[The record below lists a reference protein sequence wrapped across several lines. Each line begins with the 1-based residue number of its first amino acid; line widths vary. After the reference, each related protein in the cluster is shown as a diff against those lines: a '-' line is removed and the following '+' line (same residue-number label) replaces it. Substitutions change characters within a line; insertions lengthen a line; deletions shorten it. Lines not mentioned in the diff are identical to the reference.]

1 MRVTAQLAL
10 SQVKMNRKRTIG
22 TVFAIVIATAL
33 LTSVMCF
40 ATSGMKMMTDF
51 LGAGYAGYGGAYKF
65 LIVIPVALFGLLIAF
80 MSVTVISNIF
90 RASTDKRMK
99 ELGILKCV
107 GGTKKQ
113 IVETVIFEGLW
124 LGLIGIPIGLVA
136 GTLLGYIGV
145 LFTGN
150 YVERIN
156 ELAKSIIMRPFSFS
170 LSFSVSPYTFLFSGV
185 FSLIIVL
192 WSANKPAKRVGKIT
206 ALECVRG
213 NGNRNGDFWKRAGKR
228 SGPVEKFLGYEGT
241 LGYRNIM
248 RSRDS
253 YRPTI
258 RALALGILLILMI
271 GSLARQAREIKDWMT
286 PKSRDIDVDYCSI
299 RDEGVNEET
308 GRVDNR
314 IVVPI
319 DCETY
324 DEITNRLSEYGNL
337 DVYGVGSNMEAY
349 RVKLDEEYVTEE
361 LTEVPGYCDE
371 RGEAEF
377 EIVTVDRKHY
387 EELCDMIGISYG
399 GNILINDYS
408 YNKNGEIKEIVPYKD
423 NIKEAVLVDAQG
435 VVTTLKIDGI
445 IYGSQLPEGRFS
457 PMLPS
462 TMRVIVPGEEA
473 RYFDWYCS
481 PDDETEYISYARSV
495 MDEYYPILTEDSYV
509 QQGYTVR
516 ISREDTM
523 AMVLNV
529 AIILAEIV
537 LYGFILLLIV
547 MGFASV
553 ISTISS
559 NISIRE
565 REFAILKSVGM
576 TNKDLKKMV
585 YSESIICIFKAACA
599 GILGGI
605 VFPYLINLSVRRV
618 FPVKYEI
625 PWGTMLFSV
634 AFVLL
639 VALIITKIEIKKSE
653 KQNIIETIRME

>member
-10 SQVKMNRKRTIG
+10 SQVKSNRKRTVG
-22 TVFAIVIATAL
+22 TVAAIVIATAL

-40 ATSGMKMMTDF
+40 ATSGMKMITDF
-51 LGAGYAGYGGAYKF
+51 LGADYAGYGGAYKF
-65 LIVIPVALFGLLIAF
+65 LIGIPAALFGLLIAL

-124 LGLIGIPIGLVA
+124 LGLIGIPIGLAA
-136 GTLLGYIGV
+136 GTLLGYVGV

-156 ELAKSIIMRPFSFS
+156 ELSKSIIMRPFSFS

-185 FSLIIVL
+185 FSLLIVL
-192 WSANKPAKRVGKIT
+192 WSAIKPAKRVGKIT

-213 NGNRNGDFWKRAGKR
+213 NGSRNSDCMQKAGKR
-228 SGPVEKFLGYEGT
+228 GGLVEKFLGYEGF
-241 LGYRNIM
+241 LGYRNII
-248 RSRDS
+248 RARDS

-271 GSLARQAREIKDWMT
+271 GSLAGQAREIKDWMT
-286 PKSRDIDVDYCSI
+286 PKSKDIMVDYCSI

-314 IVVPI
+314 IVAPI

-324 DEITNRLSEYGNL
+324 NEITARLSEYGEL
-337 DVYGVGSNMEAY
+337 DVYGIGSNAETY

-361 LTEVPGYCDE
+361 LMQVPGYCDE
-371 RGEAEF
+371 RGEADF
-377 EIVTVDRKHY
+377 EIVMVDTKHY
-387 EELCDMIGISYG
+387 EALCDMLGIPCG
-399 GNILINDYS
+399 GNILINDYC
-408 YNKNGEIKEIVPYKD
+408 YNSNGKIKEIVPYKD
-423 NIKEAVLVDAQG
+423 SIREVVLVDAQNEI
-435 VVTTLKIDGI
+435 TTLQIDGI
-445 IYGSQLPEGRFS
+445 VYKSQLPEGRFQS
-457 PMLPS
+457 MLPS

-473 RYFDWYCS
+473 RYFDWYCA
-481 PDDETEYISYARSV
+481 PEDETEYISYARSV
-495 MDEYYPILTEDSYV
+495 MDEYFPILTEDSYV

-529 AIILAEIV
+529 AILLAEIV
-537 LYGFILLLIV
+537 LYGFILLLSV

-553 ISTISS
+553 VSTISS

-565 REFAILKSVGM
+565 REFAVLKSVGM
-576 TNKDLKKMV
+576 TNKSLKKMV
-585 YSESIICIFKAACA
+585 YSESIICILKASCA

-605 VFPYLINLSVRRV
+605 AFPYLINLSLRRV
-618 FPVKYEI
+618 FPVRYEM
-625 PWGTMLFSV
+625 PWGTMLFGV
-634 AFVLL
+634 ACVLL
-639 VALIITKIEIKKSE
+639 VVLLITKMEIKKME
-653 KQNIIETIRME
+653 KQNIIETIRMG